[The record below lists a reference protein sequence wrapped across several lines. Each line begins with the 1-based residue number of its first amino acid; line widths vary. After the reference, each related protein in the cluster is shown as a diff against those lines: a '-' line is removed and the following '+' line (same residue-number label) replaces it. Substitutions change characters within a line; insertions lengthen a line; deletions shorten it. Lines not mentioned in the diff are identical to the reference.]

1 MWQAMGT
8 QTVIHH
14 IATTLPEITTKQVSV
29 IINVRTLDK
38 AQVPIVLGT
47 VQKHNKGDSLC
58 PREFTIQGP
67 HSAMACVHV

>member
-1 MWQAMGT
+1 MLQYF
-8 QTVIHH
+8 
-14 IATTLPEITTKQVSV
+14 
-29 IINVRTLDK
+29 VRTLDK
-38 AQVPIVLGT
+38 AHVPIVLGA